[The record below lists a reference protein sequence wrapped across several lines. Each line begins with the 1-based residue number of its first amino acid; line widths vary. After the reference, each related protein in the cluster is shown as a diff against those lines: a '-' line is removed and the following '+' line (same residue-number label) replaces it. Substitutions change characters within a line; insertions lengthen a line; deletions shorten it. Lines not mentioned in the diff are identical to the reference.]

1 VTGALRVD
9 DALADEDLVATA
21 WEFRGVGEPE
31 FVPAPVGS
39 AGEEQGRPVTRLDEQ
54 RATALWGH
62 LQADD
67 LAAHLGEF
75 R

>member
-1 VTGALRVD
+1 
-9 DALADEDLVATA
+9 
-21 WEFRGVGEPE
+21 
-31 FVPAPVGS
+31 
-39 AGEEQGRPVTRLDEQ
+39 VTRLDEQ